1 VLRIKNENIVLCLKA
16 YVYSI
21 AAATY
26 WVRTFC
32 LLEFKCEMQLE
43 NLHTTQ
49 FASDM
54 HMTHPSS
61 GTVK

>member
-1 VLRIKNENIVLCLKA
+1 MVLCLTP

-21 AAATY
+21 AATPTY
-26 WVRTFC
+26 WVRMFC

-49 FASDM
+49 FASDK